1 MKLGEGV
8 MRGRGKSTVAA
19 LACGVGLLLTGCL
32 GPYATPESTL
42 PASTQSTTVSPASG
56 GAASASKVPASNPPV
71 TGTTGGNDPTV
82 MPTSAS
88 VTVFYIAQ
96 GDAGTSGPALGCG
109 DSAVAVTSATIMF
122 TDPVEG
128 ALRTLLAN
136 HAAQIGQSGL
146 SNALWQSSL
155 SVDSVDRSGGTIT
168 AQLSGTLTL
177 GGECDIPRAEQ
188 QLLRTAQQAAG
199 APVAIIV
206 NGKALSDA
214 LSLK

>member
-1 MKLGEGV
+1 
-8 MRGRGKSTVAA
+8 MRGNGQAA
-19 LACGVGLLLTGCL
+19 VLALVCGIVLLLTGCMS
-32 GPYATPESTL
+32 PFVTPESTL
-42 PASTQSTTVSPASG
+42 PATTQSPVGNPSSG
-56 GAASASKVPASNPPV
+56 GAASGSQGPASSLPEISE
-71 TGTTGGNDPTV
+71 TGDLGGNEPTV

-96 GDAGTSGPALGCG
+96 GDSGTAGSTLGCG
-109 DSAVAVTSATIMF
+109 DSVVAVTSATVTF

-136 HAAQIGQSGL
+136 HSAQLGQSGL
-146 SNALWQSSL
+146 SNALWQSAL
-155 SVDSVDRSGGTIT
+155 KVDSVDRSGSNIT

-177 GGECDIPRAEQ
+177 AGECDIPRVEQ

-199 APVAIIV
+199 APVAITV
-206 NGKALSDA
+206 NGKTLSDA